1 MKRRAL
7 LIGYSGYDLR
17 GGHLNGVSKDLE
29 KYKHFLMSLKGGAW
43 DNSEIMTIKD
53 ESLSYVESKIEQI
66 KKENNDMVFS
76 VFTGHGGY
84 DEKKGCRIL
93 EISNDITMSET
104 KLWNLAHR
112 QILIL
117 DSCSVL
123 SSKSLAED
131 SKIIASFSNFSISK
145 EEARRLYEVYCLSC
159 PEQQVKLYASEIG
172 TSANDTRNGGAYSYT
187 LLSYLIQQDNY
198 IDIVEAHDKV
208 SEFLARSGQ
217 YTDKSVPRVH
227 PFLPGTLNI
236 RA

>member
-1 MKRRAL
+1 
-7 LIGYSGYDLR
+7 
-17 GGHLNGVSKDLE
+17 
-29 KYKHFLMSLKGGAW
+29 
-43 DNSEIMTIKD
+43 MTIKD

-145 EEARRLYEVYCLSC
+145 EEARKIYENYCLRC
-159 PEQQVKLYASEIG
+159 PEQQIKLYASSIG
-172 TSANDTRNGGAYSYT
+172 TSAQDTRNGGKYSHA
-187 LLSYLIQQDNY
+187 LLQLLPYQHNY
-198 IDIVEAHDKV
+198 MDIVQAHDNV
-208 SEFLARSGQ
+208 SRELENRGQ
-217 YTDKSVPRVH
+217 YPDKSVPRVH
-227 PFLPGTLNI
+227 PFLLGSLGI
-236 RA
+236 GISL